1 MSRHRT
7 TGFTL
12 VELLV
17 VIAII
22 GVLVALLLPAVQ
34 SAREASRRTAC
45 TNNIRQMG
53 LAAQNFADAN
63 GKLPVAAQIAGNP
76 ANGTSNMMSAYRTP
90 GFGPNWAVLM
100 LPYFEQQSLFDQN
113 SASINNYLPSNG
125 TDLSW
130 RRVATASIKAMRCPS
145 DNYGANPQN
154 TFSLNPGPFNAFWAR
169 GNYGANAGPGWLH
182 FTENGQS
189 FITGAQSSFTGDSLM
204 GGVFAVNYGVRLAEI
219 GSQDGTSNTIAF
231 NELRVGINPGDRR
244 GVWAMGLGGS
254 SITAAH
260 ATGDCFNPN
269 DNAEKADDIEDCT
282 ALRAQIGKQTVGMGD
297 MRMGCSFDNAPM
309 NWPNW
314 QAQARSLHPGGVL
327 ACFADGSTRF
337 IPNNI
342 ATTNWKLLNS
352 REDGQAG
359 NFDN

>member
-1 MSRHRT
+1 MRRHRT
-7 TGFTL
+7 LGFTL

-63 GKLPVAAQIAGNP
+63 GKLPVATQIAGNP
-76 ANGTSNMMSAYRTP
+76 ANGTSNLMSTYRTP
-90 GFGPNWAVLM
+90 GFGPNWAVLL
-100 LPYFEQQSLFDQN
+100 LPYFEQSALFEQN
-113 SASINNYLPSNG
+113 SAGINNYLPSNG
-125 TDLSW
+125 VDLSW
-130 RRVATASIKAMRCPS
+130 RRVATASIKGFRCPS
-145 DNYGANPQN
+145 DNYGANPSN
-154 TFSLNPGPFNAFWAR
+154 TFQLNTGTFNTFWAR

-182 FTENGQS
+182 FTQQGQS
-189 FITGAQSSFTGDSLM
+189 FITGAQAAFTGESMM
-204 GGVFAVNYGVRLAEI
+204 GGVFAVNFGLRLAQI

-231 NELRVGINPGDRR
+231 NELRVGINEGDRR
-244 GVWAMGLGGS
+244 GVWAMGVGGS
-254 SITAAH
+254 SITAGH
-260 ATGDCFNPN
+260 ATGDSLTPN
-269 DNAEKADDIEDCT
+269 DNAEKSDDIEDCT
-282 ALRAQIGKQTVGMGD
+282 ALRAKIGKASVGMGD

-314 QAQARSLHPGGVL
+314 QGQSRSLHPGGVL

-337 IPNNI
+337 ISNNI
-342 ATTNWKLLNS
+342 AATNWRSLNS
-352 REDGQAG
+352 REDGQAV
-359 NFDN
+359 NAD

>member
-1 MSRHRT
+1 
-7 TGFTL
+7 
-12 VELLV
+12 
-17 VIAII
+17 
-22 GVLVALLLPAVQ
+22 
-34 SAREASRRTAC
+34 
-45 TNNIRQMG
+45 
-53 LAAQNFADAN
+53 
-63 GKLPVAAQIAGNP
+63 
-76 ANGTSNMMSAYRTP
+76 
-90 GFGPNWAVLM
+90 
-100 LPYFEQQSLFDQN
+100 
-113 SASINNYLPSNG
+113 
-125 TDLSW
+125 
-130 RRVATASIKAMRCPS
+130 
-145 DNYGANPQN
+145 
-154 TFSLNPGPFNAFWAR
+154 
-169 GNYGANAGPGWLH
+169 
-182 FTENGQS
+182 
-189 FITGAQSSFTGDSLM
+189 
-204 GGVFAVNYGVRLAEI
+204 
-219 GSQDGTSNTIAF
+219 
-231 NELRVGINPGDRR
+231 
-244 GVWAMGLGGS
+244 MGLGGS